1 MDKKEEVIKTAREL
15 FTKYGYKKVSMDEI
29 AKKSGVTKKT
39 IYTYFKDKDSMFL
52 YFIEEELNLM
62 KDSTKT
68 DVSDNMSFI
77 ESVAKSLYEMLLIRK
92 NSELI
97 SSISKEIKTD
107 EKAREFLN
115 FYDRQILNYI
125 ESRINVEINKG
136 NIRVVDPHLTAF
148 IIYKVFISVMFEYD
162 KDIDEEKV
170 TKQVTLILKEGLFN

>member
-62 KDSTKT
+62 KDSIKT

-97 SSISKEIKTD
+97 SSISKELKTD

-125 ESRINVEINKG
+125 ESRISDEINKG

-162 KDIDEEKV
+162 KDINEEKV

>member
-125 ESRINVEINKG
+125 ESRINEEINKG

>member
-62 KDSTKT
+62 KDSIKT
-68 DVSDNMSFI
+68 DVSDNISFI

-125 ESRINVEINKG
+125 ESRINEEINKG

>member
-52 YFIEEELNLM
+52 YFVQEELNLM
-62 KDSTKT
+62 RDSIKN
-68 DVSDNMSFI
+68 DELSNMSFVDN
-77 ESVAKSLYEMLLIRK
+77 VAKSLYEMLLIRK

-97 SSISKEIKTD
+97 STISKELKTN

-115 FYDRQILNYI
+115 FYDGQILNYI
-125 ESRINVEINKG
+125 ESRISDEISKG
-136 NIRVVDPHLTAF
+136 NIRRVDPHLTAF

-162 KDIDEEKV
+162 KEINEEKV

>member
-52 YFIEEELNLM
+52 YFVQEELNHM
-62 KDSTKT
+62 KESINTEE
-68 DVSDNMSFI
+68 DNMNFI
-77 ESVAKSLYEMLLIRK
+77 DSVAKNLYKVLLIRK

-97 SSISKEIKTD
+97 SSISKELKTN

-125 ESRINVEINKG
+125 ESRISDEVNKG
-136 NIRVVDPHLTAF
+136 NIRQVDSHLTAF

-162 KDIDEEKV
+162 QDINEEKV
-170 TKQVTLILKEGLFN
+170 TKQVTLILKDGLFN